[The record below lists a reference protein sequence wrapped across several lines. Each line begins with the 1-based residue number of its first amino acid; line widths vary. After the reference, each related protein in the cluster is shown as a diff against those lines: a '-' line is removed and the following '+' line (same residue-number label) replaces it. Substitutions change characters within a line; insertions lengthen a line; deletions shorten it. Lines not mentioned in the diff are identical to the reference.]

1 LFAAIALSDDHK
13 PDRSDERKRIE
24 NAGGAVTYSGK
35 PGYVMIYF
43 VENQSRVHWRIYYL
57 TMPNVC
63 FVGTWRVEGV
73 LAMSRAFGDRLLKQF
88 VVAEPEIQV
97 ILQYPLIFLLYV
109 ATKKIPW

>member
-1 LFAAIALSDDHK
+1 
-13 PDRSDERKRIE
+13 
-24 NAGGAVTYSGK
+24 
-35 PGYVMIYF
+35 
-43 VENQSRVHWRIYYL
+43 
-57 TMPNVC
+57 MPNVC

>member
-43 VENQSRVHWRIYYL
+43 VENQ
-57 TMPNVC
+57 
-63 FVGTWRVEGV
+63 
-73 LAMSRAFGDRLLKQF
+73 
-88 VVAEPEIQV
+88 
-97 ILQYPLIFLLYV
+97 
-109 ATKKIPW
+109 